1 MRRRRDPHEESG
13 SDRDRTPGSDRDS
26 PRDDGEREHG
36 SDPISHGWEPLD
48 SGTVSA
54 LRQADPHTRART
66 LLRLQRLHGN
76 EAVQRVI
83 RALQV
88 TDAGRDA
95 RVQAIG
101 ERTQEPVPSDRLE
114 KAALYREAVAAELDA
129 SPAASK
135 SERDLVQDNVNTV
148 GQIFANYQAALH
160 LLEEAVRS
168 GYGET
173 VPRDLA
179 VELLR
184 DVAHDVFAPVLDAC
198 VGVAPGLEDLVAD
211 SMGKVDDV
219 REVERPEA
227 GQSAPAHALRNLVIA
242 ERQRVAIS
250 HSRLIKRQVGL
261 MKAAE
266 ARAGGGSA
274 SDLAGYR
281 AALVAAAG
289 RLDELETGSH
299 TAGALFKVMFDRWKD
314 LLRGRRQVEIVLDEQ
329 WTVLRAHILL
339 PDGRRLASQLLADGG
354 GIFNLNDLHLTRH
367 VVWQAAELAHVEAIV
382 SPQGRPIRFDR
393 NERGGPFMQDFER
406 RLRTDGLPRTKLLL
420 GD

>member
-1 MRRRRDPHEESG
+1 MRRRRDRDDDHEPDEAEES
-13 SDRDRTPGSDRDS
+13 RDEPA
-26 PRDDGEREHG
+26 
-36 SDPISHGWEPLD
+36 PLD

-54 LRQADPHTRART
+54 LREADPHTRART
-66 LLRLQRLHGN
+66 LLRMQRLHGN

-83 RALQV
+83 RALQG

-135 SERDLVQDNVNTV
+135 TERELVQDNVNTV

-160 LLEEAVRS
+160 LFEEAVRS
-168 GYGET
+168 GRGET

-179 VELLR
+179 VEVLQEA
-184 DVAHDVFAPVLDAC
+184 AHEVFAPVLDAC
-198 VGVAPGLEDLVAD
+198 VGVAPGLDDLVAD
-211 SMGKVDDV
+211 SMGKVDEVRDV
-219 REVERPEA
+219 ETPEA

-250 HSRLIKRQVGL
+250 HSRLIKRQVSL
-261 MKAAE
+261 MKGAEDRAA
-266 ARAGGGSA
+266 RGST
-274 SDLAGYR
+274 SDLADYR
-281 AALVAAAG
+281 AALLAAAS

-299 TAGALFKVMFDRWKD
+299 SAGALFKALFERWKD
-314 LLRGRRQVEIVLDEQ
+314 LLRGRRQVEIVLDEH
-329 WTVLRAHILL
+329 WTVLRAHIML
-339 PDGRRLASQLLADGG
+339 PDGRKLASQLLADGG
-354 GIFNLNDLHLTRH
+354 GVFDLNNLHLTRH
-367 VVWQAAELAHVEAIV
+367 VVWQAADLARVEAVV
-382 SPQGRPIRFDR
+382 SPQGQPLRFDR
-393 NERGGPFMQDFER
+393 NERGARFMEDFQR
-406 RLRTDGLPRTKLLL
+406 RLRSDGLPRTKVLS

>member
-1 MRRRRDPHEESG
+1 MRSRERREDNEDHEREQ
-13 SDRDRTPGSDRDS
+13 
-26 PRDDGEREHG
+26 PRDE
-36 SDPISHGWEPLD
+36 PAPLD

-54 LRQADPHTRART
+54 LREADPHTRART
-66 LLRLQRLHGN
+66 LLRMQRLHGN

-129 SPAASK
+129 APAATK
-135 SERDLVQDNVNTV
+135 TERELVQDNVNTV

-160 LLEEAVRS
+160 LFEEAVRS

-179 VELLR
+179 VEVLQ
-184 DVAHDVFAPVLDAC
+184 DAAHDVFAPVLDAC

-211 SMGKVDDV
+211 SMGKVEDV
-219 REVERPEA
+219 PEVERPEA
-227 GQSAPAHALRNLVIA
+227 AQSAPAHALRNLVIA

-250 HSRLIKRQVGL
+250 HSRLIRRQVGL
-261 MKAAE
+261 MQAAE
-266 ARAGGGSA
+266 DRAARGSA

-281 AALVAAAG
+281 AALLAAAG

-299 TAGALFKVMFDRWKD
+299 SAGALFKLLFDRWKD
-314 LLRGRRQVEIVLDEQ
+314 MLRGRQQVEIVLGEQ
-329 WTVLRAHILL
+329 WTVLRAHIKL
-339 PDGRRLASQLLADGG
+339 PDGRRLAAQLLADGG
-354 GIFNLNDLHLTRH
+354 GIFDLNDLHLTRH
-367 VVWQAAELAHVEAIV
+367 VVWQAADLARLEAVV
-382 SPQGRPIRFDR
+382 SPQGQPIRFDR
-393 NERGGPFMQDFER
+393 NERGASFMEDFQR
-406 RLRTDGLPRTKLLL
+406 RLRHDGLPRTKILS

>member
-1 MRRRRDPHEESG
+1 MHQRRRD
-13 SDRDRTPGSDRDS
+13 
-26 PRDDGEREHG
+26 RDDHEPDEAEASRD
-36 SDPISHGWEPLD
+36 DPAPLD

-101 ERTQEPVPSDRLE
+101 DRAQEPVPSDRLE

-129 SPAASK
+129 APAASK
-135 SERDLVQDNVNTV
+135 TERELVQDNVNTV

-160 LLEEAVRS
+160 LFEEAVRS
-168 GYGET
+168 GHGET

-179 VELLR
+179 VEVLR
-184 DVAHDVFAPVLDAC
+184 EAAHEVFAPVLDAC

-211 SMGKVDDV
+211 SMGKVRDV
-219 REVERPEA
+219 PDVESREA

-261 MKAAE
+261 MKLAEDRAA
-266 ARAGGGSA
+266 RGSA
-274 SDLAGYR
+274 SDLSDYR
-281 AALVAAAG
+281 AVLVAAAS
-289 RLDELETGSH
+289 RLDTLETGSH
-299 TAGALFKVMFDRWKD
+299 SAGALFKVLFERWKD
-314 LLRGRRQVEIVLDEQ
+314 LLRGRQQVEIVLDEH
-329 WTVLRAHILL
+329 WTVLRAHIML
-339 PDGRRLASQLLADGG
+339 PEGRRLAAQLLADGG
-354 GIFNLNDLHLTRH
+354 GIFDLNHLHLTRH
-367 VVWQAAELAHVEAIV
+367 VVWQAADLARVEAVV
-382 SPQGRPIRFDR
+382 SPQGQAVRFDR
-393 NERGGPFMQDFER
+393 NERGAQFMEDFQR
-406 RLRTDGLPRTKLLL
+406 RLRNDGLPRTKVLS

>member
-1 MRRRRDPHEESG
+1 VHRRRSKED
-13 SDRDRTPGSDRDS
+13 PGSDRD
-26 PRDDGEREHG
+26 PERDDEQHETQG
-36 SDPISHGWEPLD
+36 SDPAPLD

-135 SERDLVQDNVNTV
+135 TERELVQDNVNTV

-160 LLEEAVRS
+160 LFEEPVRS

-173 VPRDLA
+173 VPRELA
-179 VELLR
+179 VEVLQEA
-184 DVAHDVFAPVLDAC
+184 AHDVFAPVLDAC
-198 VGVAPGLEDLVAD
+198 VGVAPGLEDLLAE
-211 SMGKVDDV
+211 SMGEVDGV
-219 REVERPEA
+219 REVERPES

-266 ARAGGGSA
+266 DRAARGSA
-274 SDLAGYR
+274 SDLGGYR
-281 AALVAAAG
+281 AALLAAAG
-289 RLDELETGSH
+289 RLDELESGSH
-299 TAGALFKVMFDRWKD
+299 SAGALFKVLFDRWKD
-314 LLRGRRQVEIVLDEQ
+314 LLRGRRQVEIVIDDQ
-329 WTVLRAHILL
+329 WNVLRAHIML
-339 PDGRRLASQLLADGG
+339 PEGRRLAAQLLSDGG
-354 GIFNLNDLHLTRH
+354 GIFDLNDLHLTRH
-367 VVWQAAELAHVEAIV
+367 VVGEAADLARVEAIV
-382 SPQGRPIRFDR
+382 SPQGKAVRFDR
-393 NERGGPFMQDFER
+393 NERGGAFMDDFQR
-406 RLRTDGLPRTKLLL
+406 RLRSDGLPRTKVLS